1 VDRTLEPDR
10 IISPNEKASREAR
23 LKRGFF
29 VLCNQRSCLA
39 SKRSTAGLLLH
50 RRNTPSNN
58 VARKITIKM
67 KNRIFAISVAPLAI
81 PPKPKNAAMI
91 AMMKKMTAYRSMK
104 PSKGSIIGLV
114 CVLA

>member
-1 VDRTLEPDR
+1 MKKP
-10 IISPNEKASREAR
+10 RECEQVQAR
-23 LKRGFF
+23 LL
-29 VLCNQRSCLA
+29 VLRDQRLRLVSTLYQGR
-39 SKRSTAGLLLH
+39 RSNAGLPLH
-50 RRNTPSNN
+50 RRNTPSNS
-58 VARKITIKM
+58 VAKKITMKM